1 MKTHCV
7 WRLHLKLE
15 ILGDVV
21 EDAEDE
27 DGEDVLVGGPVV
39 GQLKEGVAHRDVALD
54 RDRHR
59 RVDRSCGSSTFY
71 NNWTKFP
78 PLTICR
84 IFTGSNLC
92 VKLFEDNANF

>member
-27 DGEDVLVGGPVV
+27 DGENVLVGGPVV
-39 GQLKEGVAHRDVALD
+39 GQLEEGMAHRDVALD

-59 RVDRSCGSSTFY
+59 RVDGTCGR
-71 NNWTKFP
+71 
-78 PLTICR
+78 TILQD
-84 IFTGSNLC
+84 IN
-92 VKLFEDNANF
+92 

>member
-39 GQLKEGVAHRDVALD
+39 GQLEEGMAHRDVALD
-54 RDRHR
+54 RDCHG
-59 RVDRSCGSSTFY
+59 RVDRTYGKTFY
-71 NNWTKFP
+71 NNWTKSKSP
-78 PLTICR
+78 PLTFCR

-92 VKLFEDNANF
+92 V

>member
-1 MKTHCV
+1 MKIHCV
-7 WRLHLKLE
+7 WSLHLELE

-39 GQLKEGVAHRDVALD
+39 RQLEEGVAHRDVALD

-59 RVDRSCGSSTFY
+59 RVDGTCG
-71 NNWTKFP
+71 
-78 PLTICR
+78 
-84 IFTGSNLC
+84 IFCN
-92 VKLFEDNANF
+92 